1 MEKVKQKKLEAKGWK
16 IGDIDE
22 FLGLDKAE
30 MAIVE
35 MKVALA
41 KAIVEK
47 RKTINLTQIEMA
59 KTIKSSQSRV
69 AKIEHADPT
78 VSIELMLKSLLS
90 MGTTRKEIAKAI
102 Q

>member
-1 MEKVKQKKLEAKGWK
+1 MDKLKQKKLEAKGWK

-35 MKVALA
+35 MKFTLSKAIIEKRKKAKLTQGQMA
-41 KAIVEK
+41 KAIG
-47 RKTINLTQIEMA
+47 
-59 KTIKSSQSRV
+59 SSQSRV

-78 VSIELMLKSLLS
+78 VSIELMLKSLIS
-90 MGTTRKEIAKAI
+90 MGTSTKEIAKMI
-102 Q
+102 S